1 MGKIAKGNS
10 SQVGVMLPVEIFKRG
25 ERKKVAQAGLLYTEN
40 KIKDYEFKLKLRI
53 RTSYFNLLLAKSQLQ
68 IMEERKELLEDLYE
82 RVSDKLSKSEFD
94 ALLKEEMAT
103 IYSFEEFEYGCE
115 EMPAMSSP
123 LSYVNQLLYNSG
135 GESLEL
141 TDAQVSNCVD
151 LRVYKEGSAYP
162 SDHMMACIEG
172 YWYFIV

>member
-1 MGKIAKGNS
+1 MKKIALL
-10 SQVGVMLPVEIFKRG
+10 MLC
-25 ERKKVAQAGLLYTEN
+25 ALLMLSFTACKEENKAAETEN
-40 KIKDYEFKLKLRI
+40 AEVEQEKEKFTEYEKLTDR
-53 RTSYFNLLLAKSQLQ
+53 F
-68 IMEERKELLEDLYE
+68 MEYCESGNVEGIYSLYYDNMLEKMYD
-82 RVSDKLSKSEFD
+82 RMSDKLTKEQFD

-103 IYSFEEFEYGCE
+103 IYSFEEFEYGCP

-123 LSYVNQLLYNSG
+123 LSYVNQLLYNTG
-135 GESLEL
+135 EESLKL

-172 YWYFIV
+172 YWYFVV

>member
-1 MGKIAKGNS
+1 MKKILALVLCALCLLAFAACKEEAAE
-10 SQVGVMLPVEIFKRG
+10 VES
-25 ERKKVAQAGLLYTEN
+25 TEVQESE
-40 KIKDYEFKLKLRI
+40 KEKFKDYETLTDRFME
-53 RTSYFNLLLAKSQLQ
+53 YCEAGNLEGIYDLYYDN
-68 IMEERKELLEDLYE
+68 MLEDLYE

>member
-1 MGKIAKGNS
+1 MKKIALL
-10 SQVGVMLPVEIFKRG
+10 MLC
-25 ERKKVAQAGLLYTEN
+25 ALLMLSFAACKEEKEAAETEN
-40 KIKDYEFKLKLRI
+40 AEVEQEKEKFTEYEKLTDR
-53 RTSYFNLLLAKSQLQ
+53 F
-68 IMEERKELLEDLYE
+68 MEYCESGNVEGIYSLYYDNMLEKMYDGM
-82 RVSDKLSKSEFD
+82 SDKLTKDQFD

-103 IYSFEEFEYGCE
+103 IYSFEEFEYGCP

-123 LSYVNQLLYNSG
+123 LSYVNQLLYNTG
-135 GESLEL
+135 EESLKL

-172 YWYFIV
+172 YWYFVV

>member
-1 MGKIAKGNS
+1 MKKIALL
-10 SQVGVMLPVEIFKRG
+10 MLC
-25 ERKKVAQAGLLYTEN
+25 ALLMLSFTACKEEKEAAETEN
-40 KIKDYEFKLKLRI
+40 AVVEQEKEKFTEYEKLTDR
-53 RTSYFNLLLAKSQLQ
+53 F
-68 IMEERKELLEDLYE
+68 MEYCESGNVEGIYSLYYDNMLEKMYDGM
-82 RVSDKLSKSEFD
+82 SDKLTKEQFD

-103 IYSFEEFEYGCE
+103 IYSFEEFEYGCP

-123 LSYVNQLLYNSG
+123 LSYVNQLLYNTG
-135 GESLEL
+135 EESLKL

-172 YWYFIV
+172 YWYFVV